1 MRDLIWNLMFLAIQ
15 LKSFQTCVEHYR
27 YEEAKEETDVKGT
40 KQDI

>member
-15 LKSFQTCVEHYR
+15 LKSFRLVEHYR
-27 YEEAKEETDVKGT
+27 YEEAKEETDEKGT